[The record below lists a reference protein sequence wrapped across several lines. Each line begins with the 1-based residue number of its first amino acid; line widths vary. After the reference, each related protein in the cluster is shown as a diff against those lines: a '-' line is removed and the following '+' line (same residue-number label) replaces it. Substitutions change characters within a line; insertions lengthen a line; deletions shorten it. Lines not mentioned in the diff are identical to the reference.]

1 MMTQKSSSYL
11 IGDEMATEQMGTG
24 NLVLIGGGRMGQAL
38 ISGLIKAG
46 CVAPAQVHV
55 IDPSPAAKTWWNVN
69 QPAVTIDNQL
79 LAALNQSQTVIIAVK
94 PDTVATVA
102 GLGMGRWGGRLIL
115 SVAAGISLTK
125 LTDWFSTTR
134 VVRVM
139 PNTPCLVGAGA
150 SAYCVA
156 DGVTAADRQMTDQI
170 LSSVGLAIEVVEK
183 QMDAVTGLSGS
194 GPAYVCVMIEAL
206 ADGGVFAGLPRDI
219 AMRLATQTV
228 LGTAQM
234 IAQSGSRHPAELKDA
249 VASPGG
255 TTIAGLRALEQ
266 NGVRAGLINAVAAAA
281 LRSGELG

>member
-1 MMTQKSSSYL
+1 MTAHRKL
-11 IGDEMATEQMGTG
+11 T
-24 NLVLIGGGRMGQAL
+24 LIGGGRMGQAL
-38 ISGLIKAG
+38 VSGLIRAG
-46 CVAPAQVHV
+46 VVAASDVHV
-55 IDPSPAAKTWWNVN
+55 IDPSSAAVAWWSEHQRNCK
-69 QPAVTIDNQL
+69 IDNDL
-79 LAALNQSQTVIIAVK
+79 VAAVDAAESVILAVK
-94 PDTVATVA
+94 PDLVAAIAAKAT
-102 GLGMGRWGGRLIL
+102 GRWGGRLIL
-115 SVAAGISLTK
+115 SVAAGVSLGK
-125 LTDWFSTTR
+125 LTGWLATDR

-156 DGVTAADRQMTDQI
+156 DGVTAADKQKTHEI
-170 LSSVGLAIEVVEK
+170 LASVGLAIEVAEK

-234 IAQSGSRHPAELKDA
+234 IAQLPDKHPAELKDA

-281 LRSGELG
+281 QRSSELR

>member
-1 MMTQKSSSYL
+1 MTAYQKL
-11 IGDEMATEQMGTG
+11 T
-24 NLVLIGGGRMGQAL
+24 LIGGGRMGQAL
-38 ISGLIKAG
+38 VSGLIGAG
-46 CVAPAQVHV
+46 VVAASDVHV
-55 IDPSPAAKTWWNVN
+55 IDPSSAAVAWWSEHQCDCKIDDDLVA
-69 QPAVTIDNQL
+69 AVD
-79 LAALNQSQTVIIAVK
+79 AAQFVIIAVK
-94 PDTVATVA
+94 PDLVAAIAAKAT
-102 GLGMGRWGGRLIL
+102 GRWRGRLIL
-115 SVAAGISLTK
+115 SVAAGVSLSK
-125 LTDWFSTTR
+125 LTDWLATDR
-134 VVRVM
+134 VVRAM

-156 DGVTAADRQMTDQI
+156 DGVTAADKQKTNEI
-170 LSSVGLAIEVVEK
+170 LTSVGLAIEVAEK

-234 IAQSGSRHPAELKDA
+234 IAQLSDRHPAELKDA

-281 LRSGELG
+281 QRSSELG

>member
-1 MMTQKSSSYL
+1 MTSSK
-11 IGDEMATEQMGTG
+11 
-24 NLVLIGGGRMGQAL
+24 NLTLIGGGRMGQAL
-38 ISGLIKAG
+38 VSGLIRAG
-46 CVAPAQVHV
+46 VVAAADVHV
-55 IDPSPAAKTWWNVN
+55 IDPSPAAVAWWGEN
-69 QPAVTIDNQL
+69 QPDCKIDDDLATAVDS
-79 LAALNQSQTVIIAVK
+79 AKTVIIAVK
-94 PDTVATVA
+94 PDMVAAVATKA
-102 GLGMGRWGGRLIL
+102 SGRWGGRLIL
-115 SVAAGISLTK
+115 SVAAGVSLDK
-125 LTDWFSTTR
+125 LTGWFLTDR

-156 DGVTAADRQMTDQI
+156 AGVTTADKQAAHEI
-170 LSSVGLAIEVVEK
+170 LASVGMAIEVAEK

-234 IAQSGSRHPAELKDA
+234 ISQLPGKHPAELKDA

-281 LRSGELG
+281 QRSRELG

>member
-1 MMTQKSSSYL
+1 MTSS
-11 IGDEMATEQMGTG
+11 E
-24 NLVLIGGGRMGQAL
+24 NLTLIGGGRMGQAL
-38 ISGLIKAG
+38 VTGLIRAG
-46 CVAPAQVHV
+46 VFAATNVHV
-55 IDPSPAAKTWWNVN
+55 IDPSPAAATWWAEN
-69 QPAVTIDNQL
+69 QPGCTVDNDL
-79 LAALNQSQTVIIAVK
+79 EAAISSAQTVIIAVK
-94 PDTVATVA
+94 PDMVASVA
-102 GLGMGRWGGRLIL
+102 AKAAGRWGGRLIL
-115 SVAAGISLTK
+115 SVAAGVSLGK
-125 LTDWFSTTR
+125 LTDWLSTDR

-156 DGVTAADRQMTDQI
+156 SGVTAEDKQMANKI
-170 LSSVGLAIEVVEK
+170 LASVGLAIEVAEK

-234 IAQSGSRHPAELKDA
+234 ISQLADKHPAELKDA

-281 LRSGELG
+281 QRSSELG

>member
-1 MMTQKSSSYL
+1 MTASEKL
-11 IGDEMATEQMGTG
+11 T
-24 NLVLIGGGRMGQAL
+24 LIGGGRMGQAL
-38 ISGLIKAG
+38 VSGLIRAG
-46 CVAPAQVHV
+46 VVVVSDVHV
-55 IDPSPAAKTWWNVN
+55 IDPSPAALAWWTEH
-69 QPAVTIDNQL
+69 QPGCKIDNEL
-79 LAALNQSQTVIIAVK
+79 VAAVDAANTVIIAVK
-94 PDTVATVA
+94 PDMVATVA
-102 GLGMGRWGGRLIL
+102 ASAAGRWGGRLIL
-115 SVAAGISLTK
+115 SVAAGVSLAK
-125 LTDWFSTTR
+125 LTVWLATDR

-156 DGVTAADRQMTDQI
+156 GGVTATDKSTTDKI
-170 LSSVGLAIEVVEK
+170 LASVGLAIEVAEK

-234 IAQSGSRHPAELKDA
+234 ISQLPGKHPAELKDA

-281 LRSGELG
+281 HRSSELG